1 MPGMNVRGDRYLN
14 FTPAEAAAWLTE
26 VEVQHHAN
34 EDRAGVGWYVA
45 GFFGATAI
53 CIVLAM
59 IFTMTYATLYVL
71 AHPQMASDVTTPSAI
86 QRSITIGQGI
96 QRADFHRPNA
106 LSSHSPTARNL
117 PGSWFLGRLVGELPL
132 SDAEGRTIGALP
144 NGTKFFGTAAASA
157 VQLIVAA
164 DGSSWGYGELLMPED
179 VSNAPIAVEP
189 AWEKAAALIA
199 EIEAS
204 GIADALRNSP
214 KPKPPKDG
222 YLPAGWTSG
231 CLDQDK
237 SLAYGVYGI
246 ELGTV
251 PKGTC
256 LLYEIRDVE
265 GWRLVVAPDG
275 SYRGYA
281 HLPVLYEVPKRTPM
295 QPEYRRGVALIHRLE
310 DGRAPS
316 PGLDETR
323 QALAKNMPTPSP
335 DHGEE
340 Q

>member
-1 MPGMNVRGDRYLN
+1 
-14 FTPAEAAAWLTE
+14 
-26 VEVQHHAN
+26 
-34 EDRAGVGWYVA
+34 
-45 GFFGATAI
+45 
-53 CIVLAM
+53 
-59 IFTMTYATLYVL
+59 
-71 AHPQMASDVTTPSAI
+71 
-86 QRSITIGQGI
+86 
-96 QRADFHRPNA
+96 
-106 LSSHSPTARNL
+106 
-117 PGSWFLGRLVGELPL
+117 L
-132 SDAEGRTIGALP
+132 SDAEGRSIGALP

-179 VSNAPIAVEP
+179 VHNAPIAVEP
-189 AWEKAAALIA
+189 AWEKAARLIA
-199 EIEAS
+199 EIESS
-204 GIADALRNSP
+204 GLADALRNGP
-214 KPKPPKDG
+214 KPEPPKDG

-246 ELGTV
+246 EFGTV

-265 GWRLVVAPDG
+265 GWRLVVSPDG

-281 HLPVLYEVPKRTPM
+281 HLPMLYEVPKRTPM
-295 QPEYRRGVALIHRLE
+295 QPEYRGGVDLIHRLA

-316 PGLDETR
+316 EGLDEMR

-335 DHGEE
+335 DGGEE